1 MVIPHKTRQM
11 GFVRGNTS
19 IENYYS
25 IQVKQYYSKPK
36 NLRNLK
42 TKTPKKKP
50 KSRKKILKT

>member
-1 MVIPHKTRQM
+1 MVISTVFPHKTRQM

-42 TKTPKKKP
+42 TKTP
-50 KSRKKILKT
+50 